1 MPARDWKRC
10 DAVRKKITRAGTVI
24 YEVRDRYTN
33 RQKKTTGSRSFPTYE
48 EAEQYRIA
56 HNERLSNRDRITMA
70 AHDDAHALEMA
81 AASKRLALKGIDPLT
96 ALRDAE
102 KHAKPAKGNL
112 NVREVYK
119 EFLAKWPRVKTWAKE
134 YRELFERVI
143 AILHKL
149 SGSDNFNSI
158 TAEKIENGFNKYD
171 WGDSTRLGYET
182 KVITLWTWAYK
193 QGFTTH
199 PVHEQFEKTIV
210 DPSTHKVRIHS
221 PYVVQALLNCGAD
234 TKNWAMVFSLVLTL
248 FMGFRRSETSRF
260 TWDNFRWEDNDIML
274 DRSLTKNK
282 RRMRLN
288 EMTACTRK
296 WFMLCKENG
305 LKLPLSTH
313 TLRNKW
319 SDLKEAFRKLD
330 PTFEYTRNTNR
341 HSCCAYLL
349 SKGYTSQQVAKIM
362 GNSPDIVESR
372 YKGLVSK
379 RKTKVFWEIQP
390 DSKYDGIIVAA
401 EEQVETHE
409 STLTAHEIPAALAA
423 LRQHEVKGETKKADE
438 LRNEIK
444 KWRDPKSGQSAW
456 EKFYRHPLNPDVI
469 MGFDGTTP
477 TRVFEFAKRFGLPP
491 MSE

>member
-1 MPARDWKRC
+1 
-10 DAVRKKITRAGTVI
+10 
-24 YEVRDRYTN
+24 
-33 RQKKTTGSRSFPTYE
+33 
-48 EAEQYRIA
+48 
-56 HNERLSNRDRITMA
+56 
-70 AHDDAHALEMA
+70 
-81 AASKRLALKGIDPLT
+81 
-96 ALRDAE
+96 
-102 KHAKPAKGNL
+102 
-112 NVREVYK
+112 
-119 EFLAKWPRVKTWAKE
+119 
-134 YRELFERVI
+134 
-143 AILHKL
+143 
-149 SGSDNFNSI
+149 
-158 TAEKIENGFNKYD
+158 
-171 WGDSTRLGYET
+171 
-182 KVITLWTWAYK
+182 
-193 QGFTTH
+193 
-199 PVHEQFEKTIV
+199 
-210 DPSTHKVRIHS
+210 
-221 PYVVQALLNCGAD
+221 
-234 TKNWAMVFSLVLTL
+234 
-248 FMGFRRSETSRF
+248 
-260 TWDNFRWEDNDIML
+260 
-274 DRSLTKNK
+274 
-282 RRMRLN
+282 MRLN